1 MEKEPAPTEFLPFCK
16 PDISEDAI
24 AAVAQVLR
32 SGWLTAGPKT
42 AEFEQRFR
50 EYIGSR
56 HAIAT
61 SSGTAALHLAIAAL
75 GIGEGDEVITS
86 SLTFCATAHVIVHER
101 ATPVFVDVRASDYN
115 IDPDAIR
122 ARITPRTKAV
132 MPVHI
137 AGHSC
142 AMPEIMALAR
152 EHNLHVIE
160 DAAHAVG
167 TQCHGRSVG
176 TIGDA
181 TAFSFYATKN
191 ITTAEGGMLTT
202 NDDGIAERAQLLS
215 QHGIDR
221 DAWHR
226 TTEHGSWYYEVRA
239 AGYKYNMSD
248 VQAALGLDQLNR
260 LEDFIAKR
268 RQLAARYTERLR
280 DAPEITAPKEA
291 AGIRHA
297 WHLYI
302 ISLDTDALRIN
313 RDQFIAALQERKIGT
328 SVHFIPL
335 HLQPYYRDV
344 YGYRPGDLPVTE
356 SVYERIVSL
365 PLYTQ
370 MTNGDVDYVAQA
382 VCEIVARHRR

>member
-1 MEKEPAPTEFLPFCK
+1 MDEFTRAEILPFCR
-16 PDISEDAI
+16 PDIGEDAI
-24 AAVAQVLR
+24 AAVVQTLR
-32 SGWLTAGPKT
+32 SNWLTAGPKT

-50 EYIGSR
+50 EYIGCR

-61 SSGTAALHLAIAAL
+61 SSGTAALHLAVVAL
-75 GIGEGDEVITS
+75 GIGDGDEVITS
-86 SLTFCATAHVIVHER
+86 SLTFCATAHAIVHER
-101 ATPVFVDVRASDYN
+101 AAPIFADIRAGDYN

-122 ARITPRTKAV
+122 ARITPRTRAI

-137 AGHSC
+137 AGHAC
-142 AMPEIMALAR
+142 EMDEILELAC

-167 TQCHGRSVG
+167 ARFNGRHVG
-176 TIGDA
+176 AIGDA

-202 NDDGIAERAQLLS
+202 NDDALAERARLLS

-226 TTEHGSWYYEVRA
+226 TEEHGSWYYEVQA
-239 AGYKYNMSD
+239 AGYKYNMCD
-248 VQAALGLDQLNR
+248 VQAAIGLSQLAR
-260 LEDFIAKR
+260 LENFIARR
-268 RQLAARYTERLR
+268 RQLATWYTQGLQ
-280 DAPEITAPKEA
+280 DVPEIVTPTENANA
-291 AGIRHA
+291 RSA

-302 ISLDTDALRIN
+302 VRLDTNALRIDRN
-313 RDQFIAALQERKIGT
+313 QFIAALREYKVCT

-344 YGYRPGDLPVTE
+344 YGHRPGDLPVTE
-356 SVYERIVSL
+356 FAYERIVSL
-365 PLYTQ
+365 PLYTR
-370 MTNGDVDYVAQA
+370 MTRDDVDYVVQA
-382 VCEIVARHRR
+382 VRKIVARHRR